1 MDINLINLLKNMN
14 KNSFILVP
22 KLGNYSRNKRDFAKF
37 ISLFI
42 PKNTQQG
49 WQFCPVNMLSC
60 LHYTSFSI

>member
-42 PKNTQQG
+42 PKNTQ
-49 WQFCPVNMLSC
+49 
-60 LHYTSFSI
+60 